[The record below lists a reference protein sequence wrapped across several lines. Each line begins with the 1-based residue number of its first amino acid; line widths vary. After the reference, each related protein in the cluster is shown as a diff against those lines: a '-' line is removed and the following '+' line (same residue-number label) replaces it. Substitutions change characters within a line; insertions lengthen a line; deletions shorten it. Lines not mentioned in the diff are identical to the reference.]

1 MAINL
6 AGLTKATPK
15 KAKTEKPFLPDPTG
29 ELTPLVARSIGNKQ
43 NIEAHTAALD
53 QAKSALGQAAFA
65 YAARLY
71 QGRTAGIED
80 TFQIGTASGR
90 ATISLKNAYKVADPD
105 AARALLGD
113 RAGEVLRDSFT
124 IQIDA
129 DSIPALVQQSFVDA
143 LITLARDMDAMTGTP
158 DGEDGAVFQS
168 ISVKQTT
175 TVDKAFHERRWSML
189 TPDENAQLQQ
199 VMPCITS
206 LRLDY

>member
-6 AGLTKATPK
+6 AGLTKAMPK
-15 KAKTEKPFLPDPTG
+15 KAKTEKPFLPDPSG
-29 ELTPLVARSIGNKQ
+29 ELMPLVARSIENKKT
-43 NIEAHTAALD
+43 IEAHTAALD

-80 TFQIGTASGR
+80 SFQIGTATGR
-90 ATISLKNAYKVADPD
+90 ATISLKNAYKLPDPE
-105 AARALLGD
+105 AARGLLGEQAND
-113 RAGEVLRDSFT
+113 ILRDSFK
-124 IQIDA
+124 IEIDA

-158 DGEDGAVFQS
+158 EGEDGAVFQA
-168 ISVKQTT
+168 IAVKQTT
-175 TVDKAFHERRWSML
+175 TVDKTFHERRWSMF
-189 TPDENAQLQQ
+189 TPEENVQLQQ